1 MRQPDIEIY
10 VHCRSLPTIV
20 DWLETCFVVVEVRQ
34 TSEQQIAG
42 QLRLEPNAE
51 PCDFL
56 LLQKAAGA
64 YSSLWFKQ
72 NRTSWDTDIDCG
84 RALFKALQREVRVSA
99 GGWTESEEDD
109 LFVRINGDGESRF
122 LWHSS

>member
-1 MRQPDIEIY
+1 MVQAKPNTVGYRY
-10 VHCRSLPTIV
+10 
-20 DWLETCFVVVEVRQ
+20 
-34 TSEQQIAG
+34 
-42 QLRLEPNAE
+42 RL
-51 PCDFL
+51 
-56 LLQKAAGA
+56 
-64 YSSLWFKQ
+64 
-72 NRTSWDTDIDCG
+72 